1 MTNTQNIKTK
11 LEKTTY
17 PKMVTDLAMQNQFL
31 KILSYSLVGVTVLLI
46 VLLVYALR
54 KAPEVIALDPN
65 GTIASVSQEL
75 HASHV
80 ESAVKKYL
88 EYRYSWNPRNI
99 DQQLKQA
106 EYFIYSSLAGSFKS
120 SMQET
125 IKFVK
130 DRSVVQRVYTNKI
143 EVNLKARTVTV
154 SADRITEFDS
164 LKAATILRT
173 TLNFD
178 VDSPTANNPWGIYFT
193 KETESGDAK

>member
-17 PKMVTDLAMQNQFL
+17 PKMVTDLATQNQFL
-31 KILSYSLVGVTVLLI
+31 KILSYSLVAVALMLI
-46 VLLVYALR
+46 VLLVFALK

-65 GTIASVSQEL
+65 GTVASVSQEL
-75 HASHV
+75 HATHV

-88 EYRYSWNPRNI
+88 EYRYSWNPQNI
-99 DQQLKQA
+99 ESQLKQA
-106 EYFIYSSLAGSFKS
+106 EYFIYSSLAGSFKR

-130 DRSVVQRVYTNKI
+130 DRSVIQRVYANKI

-154 SADRITEFDS
+154 SADRITEFDA
-164 LKAATILRT
+164 LKAATILKT
-173 TLNFD
+173 TLSFD
-178 VDSPTANNPWGIYFT
+178 VDSPTTNNPWGIYFT